1 MKGDCLMD
9 TLASTYYL
17 PLVLFSILIAIV
29 ASFAALDLGIRIHR
43 AKGYARYLWVSGGAF
58 AMGMGIWSMHF
69 IAMLAFHLSIP
80 VTYDIAIVIKSI
92 IPAILAS
99 WLALHLISKP
109 TMRVS
114 QVFVGATLIATGIV
128 SMHYVGMDAMVM
140 GATLTYNPFLWVLSV
155 IVAYVVSLAAL
166 YLLYK
171 VKQQSDSPGIFVK
184 KLGSAVVMGLAVV
197 GMHYTGMSAATFR
210 QHGHEAMAVSTINNT
225 LLAYLVGFGVLFILG
240 VAFISTFIDRR
251 FETQSLMS
259 ERKFRA
265 VVESAND
272 AIILTDNHGTIISW
286 NKGVHAIF
294 GYEESSIMGKSLLTI
309 ISFGDQGEQEELISM
324 RLKSA
329 QLIGKTCE
337 VQGIRKDKAIIPI
350 ELSIG
355 LWTDEGKTYF
365 SCIMRDITERKQA
378 EEKINQM
385 VYLDPLT
392 GLPNRH
398 LLNDRLIHALDQAQ
412 ENKQMIGIMFI
423 DLDRFKYI
431 NDSLGHA
438 TGDKLL
444 IEAAKRFQDCVS
456 KFETVS
462 RQGGDEFI
470 ILFPNT
476 TSDEITK
483 KARTI
488 VRAFAQSFSID
499 DNELFVTPSVG
510 ISMYPGDGNDLD
522 TLIKNADTA
531 MYRVKEL
538 GKNSFQFYTPD
549 MNDAVSKKM
558 QLEIGLRKALERGE
572 FQVYYQPQINVA
584 TGGIIGVEALI
595 RWQHPELGQI
605 SPVEFIPM
613 AEETGLIIPIGEWV
627 LKEACRQNKEWQEL
641 GFPPIRMA
649 VNISSR
655 QFQQSNL
662 IEVVSQTLKETG
674 LDAKYLELE
683 LTESI
688 IQDSKFAISTMQ
700 KLKGMGIFLS
710 IDDFGTGY
718 SSLSYLKLFPIDSLK
733 IDQSF
738 TRNMFENVKDAALVH
753 TIISMAHNL
762 DLKVIAEGVETQDQ
776 LAFLVEKQCNEAQGY
791 LFSKPQNAEHI
802 SVLLRDQSSLSNK
815 MA

>member
-1 MKGDCLMD
+1 MD